1 MTTGCTAGPRMETCD
16 VLIAG
21 GGPAGSTCAW
31 KLGLAGLDVVVID
44 RAVFP
49 RDKVCAGWITP
60 QVVSELALDLDG
72 YRRGRTLQGIR
83 GFRTGIVGEHGDVTT
98 TYGRPVSYGIR
109 RCEFDH
115 YLLSR
120 ARARTRLGTPVRT
133 IRRDGA
139 AWVVNELI
147 KTPLLV
153 GAGGHFC
160 PVARWLN
167 PSTGAGPDASL
178 VVARETEFP
187 VGRDRGAFATDPELP
202 GLYFNPDLTGYG
214 WCFRKQG
221 YVNVGFGHLD
231 SGALVRATERFV
243 EFLAERGVVPRL
255 RSWSWRGHAYHVY
268 PSRRRLADAG
278 VLLVGDA
285 AGLAYPQSGEGI
297 RPAVESG
304 LLAAGAIVEADG
316 RYDAVRLDRYAAQIR
331 ARFEGGRL
339 SRSLSRALPPLA
351 GRSWAHTALRSP
363 RFVRHV
369 VLDRWFLHA
378 RQPALMHGGAS

>member
-1 MTTGCTAGPRMETCD
+1 METCD

-31 KLGLAGLDVVVID
+31 RLGLAGFDVMVMD

-60 QVVSELALDLDG
+60 QVVSELALDLHD
-72 YRRGRTLQGIR
+72 YRRGRTLQRIT
-83 GFRTGIVGEHGDVTT
+83 GFRTGIVGEPAEVTT
-98 TYGRPVSYGIR
+98 TYGQPVSYGIR

-120 ARARTRLGTPVRT
+120 ARARSRLGTPVRT

-139 AWVVNELI
+139 AWVVNASI
-147 KTPLLV
+147 RAPLLI

-167 PSTGAGPDASL
+167 PSARGEPSASL
-178 VVARETEFP
+178 VVAREAEFP
-187 VGRDRGAFATDPELP
+187 VGPDDTRAYATDPELP
-202 GLYFNPDLTGYG
+202 ALFFSPELTGYG

-231 SGALVRATERFV
+231 SGALVRATDGFV
-243 EFLAERGVVPRL
+243 EFLADRGIVPRH
-255 RSWSWRGHAYHVY
+255 RAWPWRGHAYHVY
-268 PSRRRLADAG
+268 PAPRRLVDAG
-278 VLLVGDA
+278 VMLVGDA

-304 LLAAGAIVEADG
+304 LLAAETINEADG
-316 RYDAVRLDRYAAQIR
+316 NYDARSLDRYADQIR
-331 ARFEGGRL
+331 DRLEGGRMA
-339 SRSLSRALPPLA
+339 RSLGRVLPPGT
-351 GRSWAHTALRSP
+351 GRLWARTLLQSP

-369 VLDRWFLHA
+369 VLDRWFLHT
-378 RQPALMHGGAS
+378 RQPALVPG